1 MIWARWRREANST
14 EEGGLDPFADLL
26 EEAPVMALL
35 LDRNNRLLAANQAAR
50 GFFQIDVGRLP
61 QGLLQATRESRLA
74 EVLRAGRP
82 DGEVRLTHHR
92 RTVATRLVPGPRPGD
107 TLLFASDVTELRRL
121 ERVRQEFVAN
131 LSHEL
136 KTPLTSLR
144 LAAESLVA
152 DPPEGAR
159 RRFAERVVQ
168 DADHLTA
175 LVNNLRQL
183 AEIEAEGGN
192 LAVSRFGLAELLQ
205 EVVQRSAPEQLINL
219 RIPSSLQVE
228 ADRSKLAQALANLL
242 DNAAKF
248 SPAGTGIDIR
258 ARAVEGEVH
267 ITVRD
272 HGPGISPEHWERV
285 FERFYKVDQARSRAS
300 GGSGLGLAIAKH
312 LLLAQGGRIWTEA
325 EPDGGQRFTIALP
338 ERRADTVPQ
347 AS

>member
-1 MIWARWRREANST
+1 VIWARWRRDATNNPQD
-14 EEGGLDPFADLL
+14 GLDPFADLI

-35 LDRNNRLLAANQAAR
+35 LDRENRLLAANEAAR
-50 GFFQIDVGRLP
+50 EFFQIDAGRLP
-61 QGLLQATRESRLA
+61 QGLLQATREGRLA

-82 DGEVRLTHHR
+82 ESEVRLTHHR
-92 RTVATRLVPGPRPGD
+92 RIVATRLVPGPRPGE

-144 LAAESLVA
+144 LAAESLA
-152 DPPEGAR
+152 DDPPQVAR
-159 RRFAERVVQ
+159 RRFADRILKDTDQ
-168 DADHLTA
+168 LTA
-175 LVNNLRQL
+175 IVNNLRQL
-183 AEIEAEGGN
+183 AEIERGDGELTIG
-192 LAVSRFGLAELLQ
+192 RFALAELLQ
-205 EVVQRSAPEQLINL
+205 EVIQRSRPEQPIDLT
-219 RIPSSLQVE
+219 IPGALHIE

-248 SPAGTGIDIR
+248 SPPGAGIDIQ
-258 ARAVEGEVH
+258 ARSAQGEVR

-312 LLLAQGGRIWTEA
+312 LLLVQGGRIWTEA

-338 ERRADTVPQ
+338 EHRAGSVTQ

>member
-1 MIWARWRREANST
+1 VIWARWRRDATNNPQD
-14 EEGGLDPFADLL
+14 GLDPFADLI

-35 LDRNNRLLAANQAAR
+35 LDRENRLLAANEAAR
-50 GFFQIDVGRLP
+50 EFFQIDAGRLP
-61 QGLLQATRESRLA
+61 QGLLQATREGRLA

-82 DGEVRLTHHR
+82 ESEVRLTHHR
-92 RTVATRLVPGPRPGD
+92 RIVATRLVPGPRPGE

-144 LAAESLVA
+144 LAAESLA
-152 DPPEGAR
+152 DDPPQVAR
-159 RRFAERVVQ
+159 RRFADRILKDDGE
-168 DADHLTA
+168 LT
-175 LVNNLRQL
+175 
-183 AEIEAEGGN
+183 IG
-192 LAVSRFGLAELLQ
+192 RFALAELLQ
-205 EVVQRSAPEQLINL
+205 EVIQRSRPEQPIDLT
-219 RIPSSLQVE
+219 IPGALHIE

-248 SPAGTGIDIR
+248 SPPGAGIDIQ
-258 ARAVEGEVH
+258 ARSAQGEVR

-312 LLLAQGGRIWTEA
+312 LLLVQGGRIWTEA

-338 ERRADTVPQ
+338 EHRAGSVTQ

>member
-1 MIWARWRREANST
+1 VIWARWRRDANNT
-14 EEGGLDPFADLL
+14 EEAGLDPFADLL

-35 LDRNNRLLAANQAAR
+35 LDRDNRLLAANQAAR
-50 GFFQIDVGRLP
+50 GFFQIDAGRLP

-107 TLLFASDVTELRRL
+107 TLMFASDVTELRRL
-121 ERVRQEFVAN
+121 EKVRQEFVAN

-144 LAAESLVA
+144 LAAESLA
-152 DPPEGAR
+152 DDPPERAR
-159 RRFAERVVQ
+159 RRFAERLVQ

-205 EVVQRSAPEQLINL
+205 EVIHRSAPEQLINL
-219 RIPSSLQVE
+219 RISSSLQVE

-248 SPAGTGIDIR
+248 SPAATGIDIR
-258 ARAVEGEVH
+258 ARAVEGEVL

-325 EPDGGQRFTIALP
+325 EPDGGQQFTIALP